1 MHSFLRNILNRIT
14 MYRLMLY
21 FLLVLWLASII
32 LSFTDI
38 LPYNPLDILSSGIFL
53 SVVCNLAN
61 YLLAKIFRARTNLES
76 ASITALILTLIVGPL
91 SPIENLLILTF
102 IGVVAMAS
110 KYVLALNKKHIFN
123 PAAAAVLLAAIV
135 LHNGASWWIGSIY
148 TLPLIVLGGF
158 LILTKV
164 RRFDLVISFLAV
176 YFLTLILFGEG
187 VTINSFVVPSI
198 WFFVFV
204 MLVEPL
210 TSPSTKNKQ
219 IVFGGFA
226 ALGYFLLP
234 KVIPGYAYGLET
246 ALLAGN
252 LLNLSI
258 SPSFNILLAFKKKEM
273 VAKDTWQFHFEPMSK
288 FDFTPGQYLEW
299 TLPHKNPDARGTR
312 RFFTV
317 SSAPSE
323 EDITLTMRVAEKGSS
338 FKSAFMNFR
347 EGQEV
352 VASSP
357 QGEFI
362 LPQDKALPLVFIA
375 GGIGV
380 TPFRSMIKSMLLNN
394 EKRDIV
400 LLYSNKQEA
409 DIAFKKLL
417 DSAKGFGL
425 RTLYINTD
433 KEGHI
438 DKEMIIKEVQDYQK
452 RIFYISGPQPMVEA
466 IKKTL
471 SEMKIKMIKTDFFPG
486 YMEI

>member
-1 MHSFLRNILNRIT
+1 

-21 FLLVLWLASII
+21 FLLALWVASII
-32 LSFTDI
+32 LSLTDT

-123 PAAAAVLLAAIV
+123 PAAFAVFLAAIV
-135 LHNGASWWIGSIY
+135 LHNGASWWMGSMY
-148 TLPLIVLGGF
+148 TLPLIAVGGL
-158 LILTKV
+158 LILIKIK
-164 RRFDLVISFLAV
+164 RFELVASFLAV
-176 YFLTLILFGEG
+176 YFLIPILFGKG
-187 VTINSFVVPSI
+187 FTINSFVVPSI

-204 MLVEPL
+204 MLIEPL

-219 IVFGGFA
+219 VIFGGFV
-226 ALGYFLLP
+226 ALVYFLLP
-234 KVIPGYAYGLET
+234 KIIPGYAYGLET
-246 ALLAGN
+246 ALLIGN
-252 LLNLSI
+252 LLNLFL
-258 SPSFNILLAFKKKEM
+258 SPSFNLVMVFRKKEK
-273 VAKDTWQFHFEPMSK
+273 VTENTWSFHFEPMSK
-288 FDFTPGQYLEW
+288 FRFIPGQYLEW
-299 TLPHKNPDARGTR
+299 TLPHKNPDSRGTR
-312 RFFTV
+312 RFFTI

-323 EDITLTMRVAEKGSS
+323 GSVALTMRVAEKGSS
-338 FKSAFMNFR
+338 FKSALMNFR
-347 EGQEV
+347 EEQEI

-400 LLYSNKQEA
+400 LLYSNRQEA
-409 DIAFKKLL
+409 DIAFKKIL
-417 DSAKGFGL
+417 DGAKGVGV
-425 RTLYINTD
+425 RTVYVNTEKDGYID
-433 KEGHI
+433 E
-438 DKEMIIKEVQDYQK
+438 EMIKKKVPDYQN
-452 RIFYISGPQPMVEA
+452 RIFYVSGPEPMVEA
-466 IKKTL
+466 IKKLL
-471 SEMKIKMIKTDFFPG
+471 SQMKIKMIKTDFFPG
-486 YMEI
+486 YTETHQG